1 MDMLSWGT
9 GEAAVQQ
16 PAAYL
21 ERLVLSAPLLEDK
34 SFKGAHY
41 LTIVVQSPLY
51 SWFTHTYVLEHMPC
65 VRFRIKPTGLSGL
78 NG

>member
-16 PAAYL
+16 PAVYL
-21 ERLVLSAPLLEDK
+21 ERLVLSVPRLRNK

-41 LTIVVQSPLY
+41 LTIVVQSPLF
-51 SWFTHTYVLEHMPC
+51 S
-65 VRFRIKPTGLSGL
+65 
-78 NG
+78 

>member
-1 MDMLSWGT
+1 MQAPDGTNLLAHTRGHLVMDMLSWGT

-34 SFKGAHY
+34 SFKGTHY

-51 SWFTHTYVLEHMPC
+51 S
-65 VRFRIKPTGLSGL
+65 
-78 NG
+78 